1 MLTTF
6 LYYMYM
12 SVYDKTL
19 WHIHKN
25 KYFNIK
31 CTLTLINNDVG
42 CKLQQIQELGNTHL
56 TGDWINIL
64 S

>member
-1 MLTTF
+1 
-6 LYYMYM
+6 MYM